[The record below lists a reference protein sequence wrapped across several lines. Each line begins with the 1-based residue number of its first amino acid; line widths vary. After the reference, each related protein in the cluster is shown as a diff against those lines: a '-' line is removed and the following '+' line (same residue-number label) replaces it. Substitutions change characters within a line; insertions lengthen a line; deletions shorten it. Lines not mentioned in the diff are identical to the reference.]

1 MIREVDLVS
10 YLPEFLREYIELKK
24 ILDVQQP
31 EVQLL
36 EDLTEKL
43 KDNQFILFADTQGI
57 EKFEQ
62 MLKIQ
67 ALDDDTLEN
76 RRSRIMSRWN
86 NKIPYTVQIL
96 RNKLETLCGKDGYS
110 LKVIHGEYRIIVRVN
125 LINKKN
131 FSIVKEMLEEVIP
144 ANMEIDLSLLYNQ
157 HGTLAKFTHKELAK
171 YTHRQIREEVLS
183 HVNENE

>member
-76 RRSRIMSRWN
+76 RRFRIMSRWN
-86 NKIPYTVQIL
+86 NNSSTYDLVWAKRKFYINNTTPNRVITFEPCYYRAFAAGSSYKLANGTCIPL
-96 RNKLETLCGKDGYS
+96 RIYGIKG
-110 LKVIHGEYRIIVRVN
+110 
-125 LINKKN
+125 
-131 FSIVKEMLEEVIP
+131 
-144 ANMEIDLSLLYNQ
+144 
-157 HGTLAKFTHKELAK
+157 
-171 YTHRQIREEVLS
+171 
-183 HVNENE
+183 

>member
-67 ALDDDTLEN
+67 ALDDDTLEKGDLVIVPVGHDN
-76 RRSRIMSRWN
+76 HRSIARISSIEYHKKEEAPFPIERIK
-86 NKIPYTVQIL
+86 KIIRKCTD
-96 RNKLETLCGKDGYS
+96 KDFES
-110 LKVIHGEYRIIVRVN
+110 DDKDI
-125 LINKKN
+125 
-131 FSIVKEMLEEVIP
+131 
-144 ANMEIDLSLLYNQ
+144 
-157 HGTLAKFTHKELAK
+157 
-171 YTHRQIREEVLS
+171 
-183 HVNENE
+183 

>member
-76 RRSRIMSRWN
+76 RRFRIMSRWN
-86 NKIPYTVQIL
+86 NKIPYTVQ
-96 RNKLETLCGKDGYS
+96 TVS
-110 LKVIHGEYRIIVRVN
+110 
-125 LINKKN
+125 
-131 FSIVKEMLEEVIP
+131 
-144 ANMEIDLSLLYNQ
+144 
-157 HGTLAKFTHKELAK
+157 
-171 YTHRQIREEVLS
+171 YTHLTLPTIA
-183 HVNENE
+183 